1 MERFGCPGFR
11 TAGVHAGLKKNG
23 DLDLGLIHAERPAT
37 VAGVFTRNRVQ
48 AAPVQL
54 TRQRTA
60 GGRCRAV
67 IVNSKNA
74 NCCTGADGLRDARTM
89 THLVARTLGIDDDEV
104 LVASTGVI
112 GAPMPMEKIAAA
124 VPALC
129 QSLVA
134 DDVEALARSMMT
146 TDTVPKVV
154 RRRGTVYGHDFTVV
168 GVAKGAGMIRPDMA
182 TMLCFVMTD
191 ARASSDVLQAALGAG
206 VDRSLNRIT
215 IDGDTSTNDTC
226 LLLAS
231 GASGA
236 RIDTNGAREAFQ
248 KVLDEVLMDLARR
261 LVADGEGVTKV
272 VTVSVCGAQTDA
284 DARRI
289 VDAVAHSPL
298 VKTAFFGQDANWG
311 RILAAAGRA
320 GAKLDPERLA
330 LFFDDVQ
337 MVRDGIG
344 SGPAAEAAA
353 TAVLKKDAFTV
364 TLNLGLGR
372 GRAEMLT
379 CDFSIDY
386 VKINADY
393 RS

>member
-1 MERFGCPGFR
+1 MDRFGCPGFQS
-11 TAGVHAGLKKNG
+11 AGVHAGLKKNG
-23 DLDLGLIHAERPAT
+23 ALDLGLIYAEQPAA

-54 TRQRTA
+54 SRQRA
-60 GGRCRAV
+60 AAGRCRAL

-74 NCCTGADGLRDARTM
+74 NCCTGADGMRDARTL
-89 THLVARTLGIDDDEV
+89 TGLVARILGLGEEEV
-104 LVASTGVI
+104 LAASTGVI
-112 GAPMPMEKIAAA
+112 GAPMPMDKITAA

-129 QSLVA
+129 GALVA

-146 TDTVPKVV
+146 TDTVPKAV
-154 RRRGTVYGHDFTVV
+154 RRRGTVNGRDFTVV

-182 TMLCFVMTD
+182 TLLCFVMTD
-191 ARASSDVLQAALGAG
+191 AQASADVLQAALSAG

-226 LLLAS
+226 LLMAS
-231 GASGA
+231 GVSGV
-236 RIDTNGAREAFQ
+236 RMDTNEAREAFQ

-272 VTVSVCGAQTDA
+272 VTVSVRGAQTDE

-320 GAKLDPERLA
+320 GVELEPERLA

-337 MVRDGIG
+337 MVRDGAG
-344 SGPAAEAAA
+344 CGPAAEAAA
-353 TAVLKKDAFTV
+353 TAVLKKDAFSV
-364 TLNLGLGR
+364 TLDLGLGN

-379 CDFSIDY
+379 CDFSVDY

>member
-1 MERFGCPGFR
+1 MERFGCPGFK

-23 DLDLGLIHAERPAT
+23 ALDLGLIYAEQPAT
-37 VAGVFTRNRVQ
+37 AAGVFTRNLVQ

-54 TRQRTA
+54 SRRRAA

-74 NCCTGADGLRDARTM
+74 NCCTGADGMRDAMAM
-89 THLVARTLGIDDDEV
+89 TGLVAQALGLEEHEV

-112 GAPMPMEKIAAA
+112 GAPLPMEKITAA
-124 VPALC
+124 VPTLC
-129 QSLVA
+129 EALVA
-134 DDVEALARSMMT
+134 DDVDALARSMMT
-146 TDTVPKVV
+146 TDTVPKAV
-154 RRRGTVYGHDFTVV
+154 RRRGTVYGRDFTVV

-182 TMLCFVMTD
+182 TMLCFLMTD
-191 ARASSDVLQAALGAG
+191 AQASAGALQAALSTG
-206 VDRSLNRIT
+206 VERSLNRIT

-231 GASGA
+231 GVSGA

-248 KVLDEVLMDLARR
+248 KVLDDVLMDLARR

-272 VTVSVCGAQTDA
+272 VTVSVCGAQTEA

-320 GAKLDPERLA
+320 GAQLDPERLA

-337 MVRDGIG
+337 MVRDGMG
-344 SGPAAEAAA
+344 CGPAAEAAA

-364 TLNLGLGR
+364 TLDLGLGL

-379 CDFSIDY
+379 CDFSADY

>member
-1 MERFGCPGFR
+1 MERFGCPGFK

-23 DLDLGLIHAERPAT
+23 ALDLGLIYCERTAA

-48 AAPVQL
+48 AAPVQVS
-54 TRQRTA
+54 RRRVAA
-60 GGRCRAV
+60 GKCRAV

-74 NCCTGADGLRDARTM
+74 NCCTGERGMQDALRM
-89 THLVARTLGIDDDEV
+89 TALVAEPLGLEEESV

-112 GAPMPMEKIAAA
+112 GAPMPMDKIAAA

-129 QSLVA
+129 G
-134 DDVEALARSMMT
+134 ALAAGDVGDLAAAMMT
-146 TDTVPKVV
+146 TDTVPKAVL
-154 RRRGTVYGHDFTVV
+154 RRGTIDGKDFTVV
-168 GVAKGAGMIRPDMA
+168 AVAKGAGMIRPDMA
-182 TMLCFVMTD
+182 TLLCFVMTD
-191 ARASSDVLQAALGAG
+191 VQASPEALQQALRGA

-231 GASGA
+231 GVSEAG
-236 RIDTNGAREAFQ
+236 IDTGEAREAFQ
-248 KVLDEVLMDLARR
+248 RVLDDAMLEIARR
-261 LVADGEGVTKV
+261 LVADGEGVTKT
-272 VTVSVCGAQTDA
+272 VTVAVRGAATDD

-320 GAKLDPERLA
+320 GASLDPEKLA

-337 MVRDGIG
+337 MVRDGTG
-344 SGPAAEAAA
+344 CGPEAEAAA
-353 TAVLKKDAFTV
+353 TAVLKKEAFTV
-364 TLNLGLGR
+364 TLDLGLGS
-372 GRAEMLT
+372 GQATMLT